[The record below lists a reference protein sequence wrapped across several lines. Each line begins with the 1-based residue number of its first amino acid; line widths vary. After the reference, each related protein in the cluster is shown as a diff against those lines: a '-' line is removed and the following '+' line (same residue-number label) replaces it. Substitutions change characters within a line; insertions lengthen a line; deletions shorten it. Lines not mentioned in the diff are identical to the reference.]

1 MVPIYSSFYQRAY
14 DQVIHD
20 VALQNLPVIMCVD
33 RAGVVGADGETHQ
46 GTLDMAFFRLVPNL
60 TIMAPKDFEELENM
74 LAFAVDLKKPVVI
87 RYPRGGE
94 DEYEMENKETLK
106 EGKAEILKVGN
117 DLTIIAIGKT
127 VAKAMKVAKE
137 IEKEQKNITVEVINC
152 RFLKPIDEDT
162 IKQSIEKTK
171 QVITIEDGT
180 IINGL
185 GTAVQ
190 EIIGKENLQG
200 VILKNYAYPDQYI
213 EHGEVVELEKIYGVD
228 VQTIKKDFEKETSKY
243 LTTSV

>member
-1 MVPIYSSFYQRAY
+1 
-14 DQVIHD
+14 
-20 VALQNLPVIMCVD
+20 
-33 RAGVVGADGETHQ
+33 
-46 GTLDMAFFRLVPNL
+46 
-60 TIMAPKDFEELENM
+60 M